1 MLEAAYPLPR
11 RLLRTLNYPGIFL
24 AFRHCGDSWSLA
36 RQHTHLWVWGFMPA
50 PSERP

>member
-1 MLEAAYPLPR
+1 MLEAAYPLSR

-24 AFRHCGDSWSLA
+24 AFRHTGDSWSLA
-36 RQHTHLWVWGFMPA
+36 RQHTHLWVWGFMSA